1 MLFRSIEESE
11 RRGKVT
17 HVLEEHLQD
26 AARLLVDEARDTLHA
41 STSGEATD
49 GWLCDTCRAVS
60 EVFQNIKSFARY
72 LP

>member
-1 MLFRSIEESE
+1 M
-11 RRGKVT
+11 T

-49 GWLCDTCRAVS
+49 GWLCDACRAES
-60 EVFQNIKSFARY
+60 EMHQKLELARY